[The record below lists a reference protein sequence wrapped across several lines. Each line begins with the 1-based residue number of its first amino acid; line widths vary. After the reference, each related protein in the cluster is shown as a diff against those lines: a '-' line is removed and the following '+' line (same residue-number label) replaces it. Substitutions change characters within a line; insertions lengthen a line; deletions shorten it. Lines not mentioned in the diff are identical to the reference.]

1 LNIDE
6 DSSLVSD
13 LYDLLQIE
21 VPEEDIDSIA
31 IPSIKEESFGTGLFE
46 NELNNRGK
54 QYSDLLKHY
63 VRISRIRNYLKEI
76 VKIVFIVGISVSF
89 GIVSYYEVKLL
100 KYLCQL
106 EESIRLVRLLPAF
119 ITAIAGYISAV
130 IAVPLVITKYLFNS
144 EEEKYIA
151 EIVKHTQEH
160 DLAGRKILKDTTF
173 ADKKEK

>member
-1 LNIDE
+1 M
-6 DSSLVSD
+6 
-13 LYDLLQIE
+13 
-21 VPEEDIDSIA
+21 
-31 IPSIKEESFGTGLFE
+31 
-46 NELNNRGK
+46 
-54 QYSDLLKHY
+54 
-63 VRISRIRNYLKEI
+63 
-76 VKIVFIVGISVSF
+76 
-89 GIVSYYEVKLL
+89 
-100 KYLCQL
+100 KYLCHL

>member
-1 LNIDE
+1 M
-6 DSSLVSD
+6 
-13 LYDLLQIE
+13 
-21 VPEEDIDSIA
+21 
-31 IPSIKEESFGTGLFE
+31 
-46 NELNNRGK
+46 
-54 QYSDLLKHY
+54 
-63 VRISRIRNYLKEI
+63 
-76 VKIVFIVGISVSF
+76 
-89 GIVSYYEVKLL
+89 
-100 KYLCQL
+100 
-106 EESIRLVRLLPAF
+106 RLLPAF